1 MMRSVAA
8 RHQTSGDSAMRSPRG
23 FLGSIILLSAL
34 PVAVLIQVMFG
45 SGSGLTM
52 HVALS
57 VGCALLSLAVFDFK
71 TPRWVAWIGCVSAGA
86 FAAIFLVQ
94 AASELLRND
103 SFSYF
108 ALQVLGDYPERILK
122 TLFIF
127 WLVGVLLTA
136 SRGKMMILGFVAMT
150 VVVGVEVYNYVLLFL
165 GEAPSL
171 TALYLLPF
179 VWLLLES
186 RKRQPKKGS

>member
-1 MMRSVAA
+1 
-8 RHQTSGDSAMRSPRG
+8 
-23 FLGSIILLSAL
+23 
-34 PVAVLIQVMFG
+34 MFG

-52 HVALS
+52 HVALA

-94 AASELLRND
+94 AASELMRND

-108 ALQVLGDYPERILK
+108 ALRVLGDYPESILK

-127 WLVGVLLTA
+127 WLVAVLLTA
-136 SRGKMMILGFVAMT
+136 SRGKAMILGFVAMT

-165 GEAPSL
+165 GEAPAL

-179 VWLLLES
+179 VWLLFEC
-186 RKRQPKKGS
+186 RKRQTKKGS